1 MPEFHSPKHGDWFWH
16 ELTTS
21 DAEAATRF
29 YGAVLGWT
37 TESQVM
43 PSPAGDFTYRLIK
56 RPGDGG
62 MLGGIM
68 HMEGPM
74 WDGIPPHWMVYMSVD
89 DVDRAKSEVEA
100 NGGQVKVG
108 PHDIPGTGR
117 FIVCTDPQ
125 GAVFT
130 LMQPAPE
137 MGGPQPS

>member
-1 MPEFHSPKHGDWFWH
+1 MAEFHSPKHGDWFWH
-16 ELTTS
+16 ELTTP
-21 DAEAATRF
+21 DPEAAQRF

-37 TESQVM
+37 TQAEDM
-43 PSPAGDFTYRLIK
+43 GGFTYHLIK
-56 RPGDGG
+56 RPGAGETNLGG
-62 MLGGIM
+62 MM
-68 HMEGPM
+68 HMQGPE
-74 WDGIPPHWMVYMSVD
+74 WEGIPPHWMVYMAVGD
-89 DVDRAKSEVEA
+89 IDKAKADVES

-137 MGGPQPS
+137 MGGAG